1 MTITRRQTLTG
12 IAAGA
17 LMTGIRPGFAQ
28 ASEIVIGGSIPLTGV
43 FAFAGVGI
51 NDGISD
57 YVKIVNE
64 GGGIVGRKVR
74 YFPEDTSY
82 KVDQS
87 VAVFNKITGSN
98 PVNFYYGDFDRLLE
112 DHKS

>member
-74 YFPEDTSY
+74 YFRKTRATRSISRSRCSIRSPAPI
-82 KVDQS
+82 Q
-87 VAVFNKITGSN
+87 
-98 PVNFYYGDFDRLLE
+98 
-112 DHKS
+112 